1 MCHDYLSPP
10 MARRRCTILS
20 LYIYVC
26 VYIFLVYVCMCIYI
40 YSVLLVFTV
49 FYSLS
54 ITNSSPFT
62 DVKRENVYVVY
73 FLFYLFSL
81 FRKGYEFIFTR
92 TTCRFL
98 IDVFLVPR
106 DIHKIQDNLCV
117 TLLPMSCSL
126 VDVR

>member
-1 MCHDYLSPP
+1 
-10 MARRRCTILS
+10 
-20 LYIYVC
+20 
-26 VYIFLVYVCMCIYI
+26 MCIYI